1 MYEYSD
7 RSPTRALDQ
16 ATATQ
21 TTVITSS
28 CKRLST
34 RQQNR
39 EKLQIYLSTKKNFNL
54 SACKSLPWET
64 RRFQTNITST
74 QKWKLAAINQQSHMV
89 LSGKQS
95 TKSYG
100 TQRQAINMNLT
111 LAQRK
116 KVILEHSKRLAGG
129 TSMPSHGF
137 QTIFKQSNRNN
148 QAISAWRTTP
158 TLNPFSTQGVK
169 SKPMSAIGISASET
183 NASCRLLCR
192 ALSRKFCDHEG

>member
-1 MYEYSD
+1 MPRVYEYSD
-7 RSPTRALDQ
+7 RSPTGALDQ

-21 TTVITSS
+21 TAVITLS

-95 TKSYG
+95 TKSYD
-100 TQRQAINMNLT
+100 TQRQEIN
-111 LAQRK
+111 
-116 KVILEHSKRLAGG
+116 KVIWYVRGEHDALAAG
-129 TSMPSHGF
+129 TSSDLPAAA
-137 QTIFKQSNRNN
+137 QI
-148 QAISAWRTTP
+148 
-158 TLNPFSTQGVK
+158 
-169 SKPMSAIGISASET
+169 
-183 NASCRLLCR
+183 
-192 ALSRKFCDHEG
+192 LSL